1 MQSVLEDTTRV
12 LHHEQRLVQELQAQ
26 LPRGEEER
34 DAGAA
39 DERGVQDATIR
50 NGEVGKARAA
60 LHREK
65 EEFDDRSE
73 TMNDGCTAR
82 ECETKLLGALLSHA
96 TMQLTAR
103 ERLLFKLRTGS

>member
-1 MQSVLEDTTRV
+1 M

-26 LPRGEEER
+26 LPRGEEEER

-39 DERGVQDATIR
+39 DERGVRDATLR

-103 ERLLFKLRTGS
+103 ERLLEKLRTRS